1 MAKVPIPPKRKLSL
15 RPEHR
20 KAAEVSL
27 ESRDKINEFVKKTRN
42 PFGEP
47 LQLKATDLDELER
60 NLRELERQL
69 LQRERTVQDLEAGL
83 AERERVVWET
93 EALLNAREA
102 LIQAQEVKASEQS
115 DASQGTLSEAEH
127 DALLQLKA
135 EVEKQQNNLAEQKR
149 IIKEREEFLDK
160 SEKMLFEK
168 TMDQQEQETLIE
180 QRLDELNARQRRLD
194 EAEGKPPPPE
204 EPKEV
209 L

>member
-1 MAKVPIPPKRKLSL
+1 MANVPIPPKRKLSL

-27 ESRDKINEFVKKTRN
+27 ESRQKINDFVKKTRN

-47 LQLKATDLDELER
+47 LQLKATDLDELEKS
-60 NLRELERQL
+60 LRELEKQL
-69 LQRERTVQDLEAGL
+69 LLRERAVQDLEASIV
-83 AERERVVWET
+83 ERERVVWET
-93 EALLNAREA
+93 EALLAAREA
-102 LIQAQEVKASEQS
+102 LIRVQEEKLSTTEAPPE
-115 DASQGTLSEAEH
+115 TLSQAEH
-127 DALLQLKA
+127 EALLQLKA
-135 EVEKQQNNLAEQKR
+135 EIEKQQSSLSEQKR

-180 QRLDELNARQRRLD
+180 QRMDELNARERRLD
-194 EAEGKPPPPE
+194 MLEGKPPPPE

>member
-1 MAKVPIPPKRKLSL
+1 MANVPIPPKRKLSL

-27 ESRDKINEFVKKTRN
+27 ESRQKINEFVKKTRN

-47 LQLKATDLDELER
+47 LQLKATDLDELEK
-60 NLRELERQL
+60 NLRELEKQL
-69 LQRERTVQDLEAGL
+69 LLRERVVQDLEAGIV
-83 AERERVVWET
+83 ERERVVWET
-93 EALLNAREA
+93 EALLGAREA
-102 LIQAQEVKASEQS
+102 LIRAQEEKLSKTEVPPE
-115 DASQGTLSEAEH
+115 TLSQAEH
-127 DALLQLKA
+127 EALLLLKA
-135 EVEKQQNNLAEQKR
+135 EIEKQQSSLAEQKR

-180 QRLDELNARQRRLD
+180 QRMDELKARERRLD
-194 EAEGKPPPPE
+194 ALEGKPPPPE

>member
-20 KAAEVSL
+20 KIAEVSL
-27 ESRDKINEFVKKTRN
+27 KSRDRINDFVKKTRN

-47 LQLKATDLDELER
+47 QQLKGTDLDDLEST
-60 NLRELERQL
+60 LRELEKQL
-69 LQRERTVQDLEAGL
+69 LKRERTVQDIEASL
-83 AERERVVWET
+83 AERERGVWET
-93 EALLNAREA
+93 EALLKAREA
-102 LIQAQEVKASEQS
+102 LIQAQEEKHSEQS
-115 DASQGTLSEAEH
+115 EALQGTLSQAEH
-127 DALLQLKA
+127 NALLQLKT
-135 EVEKQQNNLAEQKR
+135 EIEKQQNSLGEQKN

-168 TMDQQEQETLIE
+168 AMDQQEQEVLIE
-180 QRLDELNARQRRLD
+180 QHMEELDARKHRLDEQ
-194 EAEGKPPPPE
+194 EGKPPPPS